1 MKDIAAID
9 WEYNDWLFVSDRSGR
24 HKRRNEGSLSKD
36 EGLKEK
42 KQIENEKKKQTKGEK
57 ERVVSP
63 DGDAEDIV
71 KISCRTANL
80 KTLCIYVSP
89 GNRPCWISGETL
101 ANRAIVF
108 EGLIGHMHPR
118 TEYPVGQTNAGR
130 RIIPFDRPFDS
141 HTQLHHKGGGYA
153 RSGLAS
159 SAMQPQTPK
168 KQSMAC
174 RFNPREIP

>member
-9 WEYNDWLFVSDRSGR
+9 WVYNDWLFVSDRSGR
-24 HKRRNEGSLSKD
+24 HKRRNERSLSKD

-71 KISCRTANL
+71 KISCRTANI

-118 TEYPVGQTNAGR
+118 TEYPVGQINAGR
-130 RIIPFDRPFDS
+130 RIPFDRPFDS

-174 RFNPREIP
+174 RFNPWEIP